1 MSIVI
6 VIAPTDETAATAWA
20 SLQQSNVADAEPS
33 RRERLTPLQVQQ
45 LMLKTLEQRR
55 SAQPRHMV
63 SKSTETNVPKSP
75 LAKQGLSTVLEKIW
89 NELATDLLLGNVD
102 HAKFGWCQTLDEHT
116 PAFWQG
122 FDPETRFVLV
132 YEDPTAHVA
141 RVIEQDPVHAQN
153 LQDTLQHWHTRQTQL
168 LDIFYALGESA
179 VLVHSSQIE
188 CAKQFLGLT
197 DIANPSKADAHTQP
211 TSAVLCQLLKPL
223 VEADEQVQTLWQEL
237 EAAAQGPLHETWL
250 PLPAAK
256 LALTQFIQ
264 QQALQIEQASK
275 TNEQEEVLR
284 LEAQEETELLLNQLH
299 QVQEELEHQVLT
311 KLTQDR
317 EIEQLHQT
325 LAVLQNQINDNGAKN
340 DTALAQSEALGH
352 ELSVVEAQCEQL
364 RQSHQQLQDEFAGQ
378 TLALQNET
386 AKNLEAQSQLENL
399 KQELT
404 QIDHQSSEAQEEA
417 ELFLNQ
423 LHEVQEE
430 LEHQVLAKLEQDKKI
445 EELHQTLAILQNQ
458 ISESGAKND
467 TALAQSEVVGHEMG
481 LAEVQCEQL
490 RQAHQQLQEEFAG
503 QTLALQNEAAEKL
516 EAQNQLEALKQELTL
531 IGHQHS
537 ETQEEV
543 DLLLN
548 QLHQV
553 QEELEHY
560 FLKYQDQRKQVE
572 SVVDFWHQHPPAE
585 VWVDMRRTPDGHGW
599 YEAEADGRW
608 SGPVTQSEIELPPL
622 PAGQHLVELHIADA
636 MAPELVA
643 GLQLTAHLND
653 GQVLELEMVHE
664 FGPAEN
670 LYPMVSSG
678 LLQLPDTKEAWHLR
692 MELPEIVS
700 PAFARGGDD
709 TRLLGLRIQG
719 VRLSLQLINN
729 K

>member
-20 SLQQSNVADAEPS
+20 SLQQANVADAEPS
-33 RRERLTPLQVQQ
+33 RRERLTPIEVQQ

-63 SKSTETNVPKSP
+63 SKATETNVPKSP

-116 PAFWQG
+116 PAFWQR

-132 YEDPTAHVA
+132 YEDPTAHAA

-188 CAKQFLGLT
+188 CAKQFLGLP

-211 TSAVLCQLLKPL
+211 TAAVLCQLLKPL

-237 EAAAQGPLHETWL
+237 EAAAQGPLQETWL

-264 QQALQIEQASK
+264 QQALQIAQASK
-275 TNEQEEVLR
+275 TDEQEEVLR

-299 QVQEELEHQVLT
+299 QVQDELEHQVLT
-311 KLTQDR
+311 KLIQDK

-325 LAVLQNQINDNGAKN
+325 LAVLKKQIDDNGAKK

-352 ELSVVEAQCEQL
+352 ELSLVEAQCEQL
-364 RQSHQQLQDEFAGQ
+364 RQS
-378 TLALQNET
+378 
-386 AKNLEAQSQLENL
+386 
-399 KQELT
+399 
-404 QIDHQSSEAQEEA
+404 
-417 ELFLNQ
+417 
-423 LHEVQEE
+423 
-430 LEHQVLAKLEQDKKI
+430 
-445 EELHQTLAILQNQ
+445 
-458 ISESGAKND
+458 
-467 TALAQSEVVGHEMG
+467 
-481 LAEVQCEQL
+481 
-490 RQAHQQLQEEFAG
+490 HQQLQEEFAG

-516 EAQNQLEALKQELTL
+516 EAQNQLEALQQELTL

-537 ETQEEV
+537 EAQEEA

-608 SGPVTQSEIELPPL
+608 SGPLTQSEIELPPL

-653 GQVLELEMVHE
+653 GQVIELEMVHE
-664 FGPAEN
+664 FGSAEN

-692 MELPEIVS
+692 MVLPEIVS
-700 PAFARGGDD
+700 PAIARGGDD

-719 VRLSLQLINN
+719 VRLSLQLTNQTELQ
-729 K
+729 